1 MRNERNDRQAM
12 LRLSNIE
19 RMEIISLAV
28 GKTHASQGLRIEVIL
43 IDSLII
49 IL

>member
-19 RMEIISLAV
+19 RMEIISLAE
-28 GKTHASQGLRIEVIL
+28 GKTARLSRFE
-43 IDSLII
+43 D
-49 IL
+49 